1 MSLYSL
7 AMQQD
12 EMRKI
17 VAINNLKASTDL
29 QQPQGNPIYA
39 YLEYRKIRFS
49 PKMERNKQSERQ

>member
-1 MSLYSL
+1 
-7 AMQQD
+7 MQQD